1 MVKISDIKT
10 KCAYNF
16 IINLKTTD
24 TNFKK
29 VRDIMCLENYLIN
42 VRKNKEGNF
51 YINKKKYNKF
61 RMERLFDYLYELRK
75 KYPDLF
81 NSIKKELKI
90 KLRIPSLNEWKKIKM
105 RKEKATEKR
114 TDKILKKID
123 QEEAKLK
130 KEWVTMKKNDNR

>member
-1 MVKISDIKT
+1 
-10 KCAYNF
+10 
-16 IINLKTTD
+16 
-24 TNFKK
+24 
-29 VRDIMCLENYLIN
+29 MCLENYLIN